1 MLPRHSNHSWALP
14 ALLEYTDNKPVLNSA
29 QTKAILRARHMKP
42 LSNSCAYELWQNPAE
57 RPWKTLN
64 NASREF
70 LLRGFGDAGTEL
82 DAEAFWPF
90 THQQAADVENDI
102 HAAGVRQRRAS
113 HQP

>member
-1 MLPRHSNHSWALP
+1 M
-14 ALLEYTDNKPVLNSA
+14 LNSA

-102 HAAGVRQRRAS
+102 HAAGQRQRRAS

>member
-1 MLPRHSNHSWALP
+1 
-14 ALLEYTDNKPVLNSA
+14 
-29 QTKAILRARHMKP
+29 MKP

-82 DAEAFWPF
+82 DAEAF
-90 THQQAADVENDI
+90 
-102 HAAGVRQRRAS
+102 
-113 HQP
+113 